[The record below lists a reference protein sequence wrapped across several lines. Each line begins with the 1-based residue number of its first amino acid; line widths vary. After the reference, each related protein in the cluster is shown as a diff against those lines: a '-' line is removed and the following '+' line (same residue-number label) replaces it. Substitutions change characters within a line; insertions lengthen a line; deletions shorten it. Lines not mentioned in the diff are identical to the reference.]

1 MYDGV
6 SLSAAVCSGAFC
18 VAVAVI
24 VALPAVISVP
34 GAVDQVGFSY
44 PSFAVT
50 VGYLSAVNFVP
61 IFTSY
66 TLLFAMSFTPSPFLN
81 VTLTYPSGV
90 GASGL
95 FVLSMISSKVAF
107 AVNLKYPLLLYPG
120 LSISIIRFSGVHVT
134 GALYPSSNVT
144 CGKSVSLNV
153 TPGLTYVVPVVL
165 TSFTPVEA
173 TNLTSILSL
182 GKSSLLGEFGSL
194 GSIVTM
200 WSLTVNICF
209 GTSMKDPSVNVTFNV
224 PSDFPALL
232 EFLPPLSV
240 IVAASSSVFTSFE
253 LLSSAAT
260 TPLAQSMSS
269 PFQTLIV

>member
-1 MYDGV
+1 M
-6 SLSAAVCSGAFC
+6 SFC
-18 VAVAVI
+18 TFVAVAVI
-24 VALPAVISVP
+24 VALSAVIAVP
-34 GAVDQVGFSY
+34 GTVDHVGFSY

-50 VGYLSAVNFVP
+50 SGYLSAGNAVP
-61 IFTSY
+61 SFTSY
-66 TLLFAMSFTPSPFLN
+66 TLLFAMSFTPSPFVN

-90 GASGL
+90 DASGL

-107 AVNLKYPLLLYPG
+107 ATNLKYPPLLTYPD
-120 LSISIIRFSGVHVT
+120 LSISIIRFGGVHVT

-153 TPGLTYVVPVVL
+153 IPGLTYVVPVVL

-182 GKSSLLGEFGSL
+182 GKSSLLGAFGSL

-209 GTSMKDPSVNVTFNV
+209 GTSIEEPSANVNFSL
-224 PSDFPALL
+224 PSNFPALL
-232 EFLPPLSV
+232 ESLVGSV
-240 IVAASSSVFTSFE
+240 ISVTVAFASSSFTASE
-253 LLSSAAT
+253 LVSSAGT
-260 TPLAQSMSS
+260 RPSFQSIVSS
-269 PFQTLIV
+269 FQILIV